1 MMKRIIAGLLVLNF
15 VFSFNIVDGFD
26 VVENS
31 VVIKFTDTFAPKLG
45 SEPEIELKQ
54 LRNLTDLLENL
65 TVIEFRTL
73 FLDTQSFGV
82 SEYKHSLHHYY
93 VLKIQEELDF
103 NRIKSD
109 LELINEIDLV
119 EPIFIKKANLV
130 PNDNDYPNQWAHDN
144 YGQASSGF
152 GGTVGTPDADTDTD
166 LAWDITTGNPDII
179 IAILD
184 TGVNEHSELQGR
196 LVPGY
201 DYVYNDNDPN
211 DVQGH
216 GTACAGIAA
225 AKGNNNAG
233 IAGVCWDCSVMPV
246 KVLGDDGYGDDATI
260 GAAIQ
265 QTASQGVQIISM
277 SLGGGGYNSYLD
289 NSISY
294 AVDEGTTVF
303 AASGNDNS
311 GSLSYPAGY
320 SDCISVGAMSPCNE
334 RKNLSSCD
342 GENYWGSNYGSDLD
356 FVTPGVRIHTITS
369 SGGYT
374 STFNGTSS
382 ACPHAA
388 GIAGLILSIAPL
400 MTPEQVRLVMQMNAD
415 DIGSLGFD
423 NETGYGRVNAYQSVL
438 NLLNS
443 PEIFIDIDGF
453 NVELASGGSTTQEFV
468 VVNMGEADLNVSI
481 DTDSYQSINS
491 DDNSLDYEWIDISNN
506 SNQIVMSHN
515 DYAANEVVNM
525 NFDFPF
531 YENIYSSFIVNSN
544 GWIGFGEDNTE
555 WDNSS
560 LPNAN
565 APLNS
570 ILGFWDDL
578 NPENESN
585 SSGNGTIKYSSMEDK
600 TVVWFDNVD
609 HWPTNF
615 EGSNYDFQMVLYSS
629 GNIGFNYRSM
639 LGDAGSGTIGV
650 QNSNGTLAT
659 QIAYNNNFAHDE
671 LSALVYRFPAWLN
684 LSSNE
689 EVVAPGGTAIMELT
703 FDASDLLEGSYE
715 YLMVIETNDFQQP
728 YVYIPVVFNVSGD
741 VCGDWELGDI
751 NQDATYNVLDVI
763 LTVNLV
769 LSSETIPECEFYS
782 ADINADGVLNILDVI
797 EVINLVLDN

>member
-1 MMKRIIAGLLVLNF
+1 MRKIILSLTIFTF
-15 VFSFNIVDGFD
+15 VFSFNVVDSFD

-31 VVIKFTDTFAPKLG
+31 IVIKFSDNFAPKLG
-45 SEPEIELKQ
+45 SEAPIELKQ
-54 LRNLTDLLENL
+54 LRSISELINNLTIL
-65 TVIEFRTL
+65 EFRTL
-73 FLDTQSFGV
+73 FLNTNNFDE
-82 SEYKHSLHHYY
+82 SEYKHFLHHYY
-93 VLKIQEELDF
+93 VLKFEEDLDF

-109 LELINEIDLV
+109 LEIYDEIDLI

-130 PNDNDYPNQWAHDN
+130 PNDDYYPDQWAHDN

-152 GGTVGTPDADTDTD
+152 GGNVGTPDADTDTD
-166 LAWDITTGNPDII
+166 LAWDITTGDPDII

-303 AASGNDNS
+303 AASGNDNN

-320 SDCISVGAMSPCNE
+320 DDCISVGAMSPCNE
-334 RKNLSSCD
+334 RKDLSSCD

-356 FVTPGVRIHTITS
+356 FMTPGVRIHTITN

-388 GIAGLILSIAPL
+388 GVAGLILSIAPL

-415 DIGSLGFD
+415 DIGSLGVD

-438 NLLNS
+438 NLLNA
-443 PEIFIDIDGF
+443 PEIFIDVEGF
-453 NVELASGGSTTQEFV
+453 NVEIAEGSSTTQEFV
-468 VVNMGEADLNVSI
+468 VVNMGEADMNFSI
-481 DTDSYQSINS
+481 DTESYQSINS
-491 DDNSLDYEWIDISNN
+491 DNNNLNYEWIDISGDY
-506 SNQIVMSHN
+506 NQLTMNHN
-515 DYAANEVVNM
+515 DYASNETVNL
-525 NFDFPF
+525 NFNFPF
-531 YENIYSSFIVNSN
+531 YENSYSSFFVNAN
-544 GWIGFGEDNTE
+544 GWIGFGEDNTG
-555 WDNSS
+555 WDNLSIPDSS
-560 LPNAN
+560 
-565 APLNS
+565 APLNA
-570 ILGFWDDL
+570 IFGFWDDL
-578 NPENESN
+578 NPQNESN
-585 SSGNGTIKYSSMEDK
+585 SSGNGLIKYSNMNDK

-629 GNIGFNYRSM
+629 GDIGLNYRSM
-639 LGDAGSGTIGV
+639 LGDASSGTIGT
-650 QNSNGTLAT
+650 QNSDGSIAT

-671 LSALVYRFPAWLN
+671 LSALVYRFPAWLGI
-684 LSSNE
+684 SANE
-689 EVVAPGGTAIMELT
+689 ETVLPGNTTIMELT
-703 FDASDLLEGSYE
+703 FDATNLTEGVYE
-715 YLMVIETNDFQQP
+715 YLMIIETNDFQQP
-728 YVYIPVVFNVSGD
+728 YVYIPVNLSVSGD
-741 VCGDWELGDI
+741 VCADWELGDI
-751 NQDATYNVLDVI
+751 NQDNEYNVLDVI

-769 LSSETIPECEFYS
+769 LSETEVDQCEFYS
-782 ADINADGVLNILDVI
+782 GDINNDGTLNILDVI
-797 EVINLVLDN
+797 EVINLVLDS